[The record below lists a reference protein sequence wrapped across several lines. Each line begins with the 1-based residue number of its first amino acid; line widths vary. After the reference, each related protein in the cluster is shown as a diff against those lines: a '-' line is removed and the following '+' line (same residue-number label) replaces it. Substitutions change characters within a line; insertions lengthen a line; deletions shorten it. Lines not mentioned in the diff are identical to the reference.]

1 MKLVIEIDDAS
12 GERLLRDEP
21 SYIAWGDA
29 CANTDTQTWSTD
41 EEKYTV
47 LIDVRRARLYGAE

>member
-12 GERLLRDEP
+12 GERLLRDDP

-29 CANTDTQTWSTD
+29 CADTDTQRWATD

-47 LIDVRRARLYGAE
+47 LLAVKRARLYGG